1 MAWCWF
7 NATESKPHNVIGH
20 FKRRQLT
27 DNKHL
32 DSILFIGV
40 LILVFIGI
48 PIGLGLLFYLVPKK
62 LGYLKTAKYLTIAYG
77 LFVLTIGLY
86 IAFEDQLFTKNKA
99 KQLVEEQEINLTDD
113 FELLKNES
121 MSAIGDYYHT
131 FTLRISDRDK
141 QNAITKIKSADN
153 FITSNGSLE
162 TSIYQPAPNRYFGKK
177 VIQNYETENSFVREY
192 FEPSGREGYAPTFR
206 RISISKENNVLTFE
220 DIDE

>member
-1 MAWCWF
+1 
-7 NATESKPHNVIGH
+7 
-20 FKRRQLT
+20 
-27 DNKHL
+27 L
-32 DSILFIGV
+32 DSILFIGL

-48 PIGLGLLFYLVPKK
+48 PTGLGLLFYFVPKK
-62 LGYLKTAKYLTIAYG
+62 LGYPKTAKYLTIAYG

-86 IAFEDQLFTKNKA
+86 IAFEDQLFTKSNA
-99 KQLVEEQEINLTDD
+99 KELVEEQEIKLTDD

-131 FTLRISDRDK
+131 FTLRVSERDK

-153 FITSNGSLE
+153 FKTSNGSIE
-162 TSIYQPAPNRYFGKK
+162 TLMYHPAPDRYFGKK

-206 RISISKENNVLTFE
+206 RISISKTDNELTFE
-220 DIDE
+220 DINE